1 MRKFTILFYLV
12 LILLIA
18 NIFVFFRAQALGDNG
33 LLMVS
38 FLDIGQGDA
47 IYIKAPN
54 GTDMLIDGGKKD
66 SDILT
71 ELGKVMSVTDK
82 EIDIVIVTHPDADH
96 IGGLTKILEN
106 YKVNNIVTNGGEKD
120 TGVFKLLSNDIEN
133 ENASTT
139 IAERGQR
146 IVLDKDKNVYFDIYW
161 PIKTY
166 KSPDTNDFSIVGKLV
181 YGQNEFLLTGDE
193 PKDIENILVNWCE
206 KCLESD
212 VLKVGHHGSR
222 GSTGKTFLEDVH
234 PQYAVISAGK
244 NNSYG
249 HPHKE
254 VMDLL
259 QSEKI
264 KILETSKEGTITFVS
279 DGLKYG
285 LK

>member
-18 NIFVFFRAQALGDNG
+18 NIFVFFRTQALGDNG
-33 LLMVS
+33 LLTVS

-71 ELGKVMSVTDK
+71 ELGKIMSVTDK
-82 EIDIVIVTHPDADH
+82 EIDIMIATHPDADH
-96 IGGLTKILEN
+96 IGGLTKVLEN
-106 YKVNNIVTNGGEKD
+106 YDVKNIVTNGGEKD
-120 TGVFKLLSNDIEN
+120 TGVFKLLSEDIRN

-181 YGQNEFLLTGDE
+181 YGENEFLLTGDAGKE
-193 PKDIENILVNWCE
+193 IENQIMNWC
-206 KCLESD
+206 KTCLDAD
-212 VLKVGHHGSR
+212 VLKLGHHGSR
-222 GSTGKTFLEDVH
+222 TSTGKAFLESVT
-234 PQYAVISAGK
+234 PNFAIISAGL

-254 VMDLL
+254 IISLVES
-259 QSEKI
+259 QNI
-264 KILETSKEGTITFVS
+264 KILETSKSGIITFVS
-279 DGLKYG
+279 DGVNFWFK
-285 LK
+285 